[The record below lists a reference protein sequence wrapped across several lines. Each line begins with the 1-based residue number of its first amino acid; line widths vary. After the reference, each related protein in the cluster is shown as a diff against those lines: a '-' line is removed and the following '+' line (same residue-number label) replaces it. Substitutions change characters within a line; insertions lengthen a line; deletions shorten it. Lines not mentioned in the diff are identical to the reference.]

1 MYYQGNVCLQH
12 IILDFANG
20 TTVRELLALSHHFG
34 NCDHQN
40 AFSENRKDESHLVAR
55 FHTARE
61 QHFGL
66 GVSRTSAEQHSLR
79 SVSLNNTS
87 SFCELSVKTKVTVKI
102 TCFKAFM
109 KVTFSKYKFL

>member
-1 MYYQGNVCLQH
+1 MLYQGNVCLQH

-20 TTVRELLALSHHFG
+20 TTVRELLAPSHHFG

-55 FHTARE
+55 SHTARE

-66 GVSRTSAEQHSLR
+66 EYLEHPPNSTRFALFHLIIRVTSVNL
-79 SVSLNNTS
+79 V
-87 SFCELSVKTKVTVKI
+87 
-102 TCFKAFM
+102 
-109 KVTFSKYKFL
+109 